1 MSVLIPLFKDAKLDE
16 LVNVYSK
23 APVSEKES
31 VYETLSGIYPT
42 ENTILEKIRQTER

>member
-1 MSVLIPLFKDAKLDE
+1 MSCKCVFK
-16 LVNVYSK
+16 SS
-23 APVSEKES
+23 VSKES